1 MKKLF
6 LLLFLT
12 LALFADQGKD
22 AIQAQI
28 LEKIFQNIEINKEI
42 ILWSDNKTLLK
53 EFEKKRRFKTTKE
66 CHEATLLVVEQMEN
80 LPKQFDKKAIFVL
93 DYALLKE
100 IPESFGSMF
109 WKKGRP
115 NVVLIKS
122 RFKTHGIKI
131 SQELVMYVEEK
142 VW

>member
-6 LLLFLT
+6 LLLFLA
-12 LALFADQGKD
+12 LSLFAEQGKEM
-22 AIQAQI
+22 IQAQI

-53 EFEKKRRFKTTKE
+53 EFEKKGRLKTADD
-66 CHEATLLVVEQMEN
+66 CREATLLIVEQTKN
-80 LPKQFDKKAIFVL
+80 LPKQLCQKAVFVL

-115 NVVLIKS
+115 NVVLIES
-122 RFKTHGIKI
+122 RLKLHEIKI
-131 SQELVMYVEEK
+131 SQELEMYVEEK
-142 VW
+142 IW

>member
-6 LLLFLT
+6 LFLVLT
-12 LALFADQGKD
+12 LALFANESRD

-42 ILWSDNKTLLK
+42 ILWSDNKMLLR
-53 EFEKKRRFKTTKE
+53 EFEKKGHFKTTKDYT
-66 CHEATLLVVEQMEN
+66 EATLLVVEEMEN
-80 LPKQFDKKAIFVL
+80 LPKHFDKKAVFVL
-93 DYALLKE
+93 EYALLEE

-115 NVVLIKS
+115 NIVLIES

-142 VW
+142 IW

>member
-6 LLLFLT
+6 LLLFLALT
-12 LALFADQGKD
+12 LFANQEKEM
-22 AIQAQI
+22 IQAQI
-28 LEKIFQNIEINKEI
+28 LEKIFQNIVIKKEI

-53 EFEKKRRFKTTKE
+53 EFEKKGHFKTTDD
-66 CHEATLLVVEQMEN
+66 CREATLLIVEQTKN
-80 LPKQFDKKAIFVL
+80 LPKQLCQKAIFVL

-115 NVVLIKS
+115 NVVLIES
-122 RFKTHGIKI
+122 RFKLHEIKV
-131 SQELVMYVEEK
+131 SQELEMYVEEK
-142 VW
+142 IW